1 MVLRAQA
8 VYDSI
13 AVEPRHH
20 DVEDHGIIDVR
31 FVLFRRLKLS
41 FAVSTEKP
49 WPVSS
54 VCSESASRRS
64 SSTTRISYSSQHL
77 QDTAL

>member
-8 VYDSI
+8 AGDGI

-20 DVEDHGIIDVR
+20 DVEDHEIIDVR
-31 FVLFRRLKLS
+31 FCIFQAGQAVVRRIDGK
-41 FAVSTEKP
+41 AP
-49 WPVSS
+49 AVSS

-64 SSTTRISYSSQHL
+64 SSTTRIFIITAPAGYSP
-77 QDTAL
+77 